1 MDRGLGQFPLPVPTQ
16 EGPQWLHMRDF
27 DRLLRESQREVLR
40 LQRQIALRN
49 QQDPPPPPGPSG
61 PTARVRAGASAPGIP
76 REVSTRTR
84 AGVCRCGWGR
94 LQDLPLKGARSPEG
108 PVVACELQGLGSF
121 PDPRGRVPAQAPSFS
136 TCAVPVPGG
145 SGSALRRSA
154 PRGARPIAPAAL
166 PVVQPG
172 SKSLVALAAA
182 LGPAVAA
189 ASRSRRSSG
198 TPPSAS
204 CWSARP
210 GPRYRGAPGTG
221 DPHWAPGLD
230 SSCRE
235 G

>member
-1 MDRGLGQFPLPVPTQ
+1 
-16 EGPQWLHMRDF
+16 MRDF

-76 REVSTRTR
+76 GEVSTRAR
-84 AGVCRCGWGR
+84 AGVWVCVRGGGGGSRISPCKA
-94 LQDLPLKGARSPEG
+94 LGA
-108 PVVACELQGLGSF
+108 PVVACGLQGLGSF
-121 PDPRGRVPAQAPSFS
+121 PDPRRTVPAQPPSVS
-136 TCAVPVPGG
+136 TCVGPAPGG

-154 PRGARPIAPAAL
+154 SRGARPIAPAAL
-166 PVVQPG
+166 PVVRPG

-182 LGPAVAA
+182 LGPARAA
-189 ASRSRRSSG
+189 ASRSRRSAG
-198 TPPSAS
+198 TPPSAPA
-204 CWSARP
+204 WSARP
-210 GPRYRGAPGTG
+210 GPRYRGASGTR

-235 G
+235 DYGPHPLRTPRT

>member
-1 MDRGLGQFPLPVPTQ
+1 MAPHAGLRPAAARVPAGGTAAAAADCPAQ
-16 EGPQWLHMRDF
+16 PAGPAPATR
-27 DRLLRESQREVLR
+27 
-40 LQRQIALRN
+40 ALRPHCPG
-49 QQDPPPPPGPSG
+49 QSRGIRPRDPQRGEHPHKG
-61 PTARVRAGASAPGIP
+61 RCV
-76 REVSTRTR
+76 
-84 AGVCRCGWGR
+84 GVCRWGWGW
-94 LQDLPLKGARSPEG
+94 LQDLPLKGAQNPEG
-108 PVVACELQGLGSF
+108 RVVACELQGLGRF
-121 PDPRGRVPAQAPSFS
+121 PDPRGRVPAQPPSFS

-145 SGSALRRSA
+145 SGSALRRPA

-198 TPPSAS
+198 TPPSAP